1 MEPRIQYAKTSDGVS
16 IAYYAIGDGPP
27 LVVMPAGLHQSIQFD
42 WKVSNFRNAAEIS
55 ARTFKYVRY
64 DPRGSGLS
72 DRDVN
77 DFSLEAMARDL
88 EALASA
94 LGSDQL
100 MLFCPG
106 IQGLAGAAFAARH
119 KEKVSHLVLW
129 VSSVSG
135 TGHTAGAL
143 EQLREIGDWRLPAR
157 PSFTRLTTGTI
168 RSWHGSTPR

>member
-1 MEPRIQYAKTSDGVS
+1 DVGGRLVRGPRRAGAEGGGGGGAGVGCAGERLMEPRIQYAKTSDGVS

-77 DFSLEAMARDL
+77 DFSLEAMAR
-88 EALASA
+88 
-94 LGSDQL
+94 
-100 MLFCPG
+100 
-106 IQGLAGAAFAARH
+106 
-119 KEKVSHLVLW
+119 
-129 VSSVSG
+129 
-135 TGHTAGAL
+135 
-143 EQLREIGDWRLPAR
+143 
-157 PSFTRLTTGTI
+157 
-168 RSWHGSTPR
+168 